1 MTSPRTKEQIFADLT
16 APGEFFEVR
25 TETVLGHPANIF
37 HNQTMTLGEML
48 EESIR
53 FGNEE
58 YLVAGD
64 LRLTYAEHR
73 NRARATAALLRDTYG
88 VKHGD
93 RVMILG
99 HNSADWLLAFWAI
112 TSLGAIAVAG
122 NSMGVGGEL
131 EHQITLT
138 DPVVVLADRDLQE
151 RLATCA
157 VDHDRVVSL
166 EQTVADAIAQ
176 YPDAPAIEADV
187 ALDDPAVVIF
197 TSGTTG
203 RPKGSVHSHRNVATA
218 TWFHLFS
225 DATIRAMGLER
236 PHRTYLLVSPLFHI
250 ASLHNLAIVRM
261 VTGDK
266 VVMSLGKFSV
276 PNILALIE
284 AEKITNWGAVP
295 TMIARVLAED
305 TSTYDL
311 TSLRTLTV
319 NSAPSSPTLKAA
331 FRERFPWLAGSFSTT
346 YGLTESSS
354 AATVGTPAMLEA
366 DPESVGTPIVTMEI
380 EIRGDDGTVVP
391 DGVEG
396 EVFLRGPL
404 VMIGYYGMGERGGVD
419 ENGWFGTGDIGR
431 MEGGE
436 LRLRSRRSDL
446 IIRGAQNVYPAE
458 VENAL
463 ATHPEIEESIVF
475 GVDDE
480 EWGQEVAAIIVLAPE
495 STLTIADIAAH
506 LEERLARYK
515 RPAFIRLRDEPLLRN
530 ATGKVIRKDPLL
542 VVTPE
547 DRLV

>member
-1 MTSPRTKEQIFADLT
+1 MTSTPSKDEVFAELT
-16 APGEFFEVR
+16 APGAPFELR
-25 TETVLGHPANIF
+25 TETVLGHPSTVF
-37 HNQTMTLGEML
+37 HNLTQTLGEVL
-48 EESIR
+48 EDSIR
-53 FGNEE
+53 HGDAE

-64 LRLTYAEHR
+64 VRLTYRQHR
-73 NRARATAALLRDTYG
+73 DRARATAALLRDRHG

-99 HNSADWLLAFWAI
+99 HNTPDWLVAFWAI
-112 TSLGAIAVAG
+112 TSLGAVAVAG

-131 EHQITLT
+131 EHQMTLT
-138 DPVVVLADRDLQE
+138 DPVVVLADHDLRA
-151 RLATCA
+151 RLATCD
-157 VDHDRVVSL
+157 VDPTVVASL
-166 EQTVADAIAQ
+166 EGLVADAVAR
-176 YPDAPAIEADV
+176 YPDAPAIMASVDI
-187 ALDDPAVVIF
+187 DDPAVIIF

-203 RPKGSVHSHRNVATA
+203 RPKGAVHSHRNVVTA

-225 DATIRAMGLER
+225 DATIRALGLER

-250 ASLHNLAIVRM
+250 ASLHNLAIVRL

-276 PNILALIE
+276 PQILSLIE
-284 AEKITNWGAVP
+284 AERITNWGAVP
-295 TMIARVLAED
+295 TMISRVLAED
-305 TSTYDL
+305 TSAYDL

-331 FRERFPWLAGSFSTT
+331 FRKRFPWLAGAFSTT

-354 AATVGTPAMLEA
+354 AATAGTPAMLEA
-366 DPESVGTPIVTMEI
+366 DPESVGTPIVPMEV
-380 EIRGDDGTVVP
+380 EIRGDDGSVMP
-391 DGVEG
+391 EGGEG

-404 VMIGYYGMGERGGVD
+404 VMIGYYGMGERAGID
-419 ENGWFGTGDIGR
+419 ANGWFGTGDIGR
-431 MEGGE
+431 MEAGE

-463 ATHPEIEESIVF
+463 ATHPDVSESIVF

-480 EWGQEVAAIIVLAPE
+480 EWGQEVAAIVVPAAGA
-495 STLTIADIAAH
+495 SLTVADVVAH
-506 LEERLARYK
+506 LETRLARYK
-515 RPAFIRLRDEPLLRN
+515 RPAYVRLREEPLHRN

-542 VVTPE
+542 IVEPT
-547 DRLV
+547 DRL